1 MPILF
6 SGYRQAPA
14 PVYSFECL
22 PEKHSEEVQHGSQIS
37 EIYKISEYVKYT
49 H

>member
-6 SGYRQAPA
+6 SGYHQAPA
-14 PVYSFECL
+14 LVYSFECL
-22 PEKHSEEVQHGSQIS
+22 PGKHSEEVQQGSQIL
-37 EIYKISEYVKYT
+37 EIYKILEYVKYT